1 MVMIFIKNPPLFN
14 FSYYLLYMNNF
25 KTILDDTINKLC
37 HKAKGILAA
46 DESIGTIGKR
56 FADINVDNNLENRI
70 NYRHLLFNT
79 PNLNKYISGVI
90 TFDETIKSTYNNIT
104 LIKPLLDNNILV
116 GIKVD
121 MKTKPL
127 YGTDNET
134 ITQGL
139 DNLDDRCKEYFNLGA
154 RFAKWRGV
162 LKISDN
168 CPSDLAIRE
177 NAFALAR
184 YASICQNNGIVP
196 IVEPEILMDGNHN
209 LETSKYITTKVL
221 SIVYAEL
228 IRHNVCLKYTV
239 LKPNMVRP
247 GVNCPKKYSLNDI
260 AYATREVLKDTVPCS
275 VRGIF
280 FLSGGLSEKKAT
292 KLLELINSPALV
304 HHWLISFSYG
314 RALQASVLKIW
325 NGQNENI
332 EEAQKMLLYRAYLN
346 SRASDGYLIQ
356 ESDDE
361 DNENLHDPNYVY

>member
-1 MVMIFIKNPPLFN
+1 MIN
-14 FSYYLLYMNNF
+14 FEN
-25 KTILDDTINKLC
+25 ILKDTVNKLC
-37 HKAKGILAA
+37 SKNKGILAA

-56 FADINVDNNLENRI
+56 FKDINIDNNLENRI
-70 NYRHLLFNT
+70 KYRHLLFNS
-79 PNLNKYISGVI
+79 PDLNKYISGVI
-90 TFDETIKSTYNNIT
+90 TFDETIKSNYNNIS

-127 YGTDNET
+127 YDTDNET

-162 LKISDN
+162 LKISNN

-184 YASICQNNGIVP
+184 YASICINNGIVP
-196 IVEPEILMDGNHN
+196 IVEPEILMDGNHD
-209 LETSKYITTKVL
+209 LETSKKITTKVI
-221 SIVYAEL
+221 SIVYSEL

-247 GVNCPKKYSLNDI
+247 GVDCPKKYSLNQI
-260 AYATREVLKDTVPCS
+260 ALATREVLYDTVPCS
-275 VRGIF
+275 VGGIF
-280 FLSGGLSEKKAT
+280 FLSGGLSEKRAT
-292 KLLELINSPALV
+292 KLLELINSPTIS
-304 HHWLISFSYG
+304 HPWLISFSYG
-314 RALQASVLKIW
+314 RALQASVLKVW
-325 NGQNENI
+325 KGDDNNI
-332 EEAQKMLLYRAYLN
+332 EKAQNMLLYRAYLN
-346 SRASDGYLIQ
+346 SRASGGYSII

-361 DNENLHDPNYVY
+361 NDQNLHDPNYVY